1 MNNTKEEIMLNLT
14 DALSYKDY
22 SLDEA
27 ENKLL
32 NKVLSSHLESFK
44 TWRLRDYL
52 DFASTVISENLRYAL
67 REYDLLSPADLGLP
81 FEDVLCKYI
90 VTFDGDNQNL
100 QDEFDSRSSA
110 FQYAKDNVENL
121 PCVTSC
127 YQTDVSIEL
136 GYGDDYEE
144 EEITREDPE
153 LAELLDEYI

>member
-1 MNNTKEEIMLNLT
+1 MKYYYGNSMKEAMSNPAVEIKSTKQLRQYEENYNIVIPVT
-14 DALSYKDY
+14 DVEQESD
-22 SLDEA
+22 LD
-27 ENKLL
+27 
-32 NKVLSSHLESFK
+32 
-44 TWRLRDYL
+44 
-52 DFASTVISENLRYAL
+52 
-67 REYDLLSPADLGLP
+67 
-81 FEDVLCKYI
+81 DVLCKYI
-90 VTFDGDNQNL
+90 VTFDEDNQNL

-121 PCVTSC
+121 PCVTRC